1 MNKTIVKI
9 FVLLLVVVLLAVPVF
24 AGGDQPN
31 LPDEHEHEAVI
42 ETEKIEIV
50 KFVEVNGEI
59 QPRSFECPYCSNG
72 EMYHYSTTTGDWE
85 TIYYVP
91 CRKGYTEHTDAYQEK
106 VTTIKY
112 KCGSCAATDT
122 SEYVDSRYICR

>member
-1 MNKTIVKI
+1 MPI
-9 FVLLLVVVLLAVPVF
+9 F

-31 LPDEHEHEAVI
+31 LPEEHEHETVV

-59 QPRSFECPYCSNG
+59 QPRSFECPYCNAEIQYHSAMVG
-72 EMYHYSTTTGDWE
+72 EWE
-85 TIYYVP
+85 TVSFTSCQY
-91 CRKGYTEHTDAYQEK
+91 GYMNHTDKVQER

-112 KCGSCAATDT
+112 KCTNSNCGVIDT
-122 SEYVDSRYICR
+122 EYFTETRQICQ